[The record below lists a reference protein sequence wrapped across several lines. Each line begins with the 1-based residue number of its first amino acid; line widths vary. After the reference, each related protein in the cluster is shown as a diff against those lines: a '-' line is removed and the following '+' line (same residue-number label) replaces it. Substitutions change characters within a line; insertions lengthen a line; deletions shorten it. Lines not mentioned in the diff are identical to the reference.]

1 MRFLLLIFLFLCCSE
16 LHAKITPPGEV
27 VETVGLKSD
36 TTQIVWRRF
45 DGEQLRAYS
54 KEKAFIYDDAVPSQ
68 SLWNRFWRWF
78 WALLEHILGNKA
90 TVPFVKFFFIM
101 ASTGLVVFV
110 VLKLIGAD
118 LKIFSRR
125 SKSIEVP
132 YSESDDNIHE
142 INFTEEID
150 KAISLGNYR
159 IAVRLLYLKSLKK
172 LSDSGQ
178 IDWKPGKTNQ
188 IYIGEIQDLEKRKQF
203 TLLTHQFEYI
213 WYGEFFINKDNFGL
227 IKQGFDQFIG
237 KAL

>member
-1 MRFLLLIFLFLCCSE
+1 M
-16 LHAKITPPGEV
+16 
-27 VETVGLKSD
+27 KSD
-36 TTQIVWRRF
+36 TAQMVWRRF
-45 DGEQLRAYS
+45 DAEQLKSYS

-68 SLWNRFWRWF
+68 SLWSRFWRWF
-78 WALLEHILGNKA
+78 WELLEHILGNKA
-90 TVPFVKFFFIM
+90 AVPFVKYFFI
-101 ASTGLVVFV
+101 SVLTGLVVFV

-118 LKIFSRR
+118 LKIFSRK

-150 KAISLGNYR
+150 RAISLGNYR
-159 IAVRLLYLKSLKK
+159 IAVRLLYLKTLKK
-172 LSDSGQ
+172 LSDSGR
-178 IDWKPGKTNQ
+178 IDWMPGKTNQ
-188 IYIGEIQDLEKRKQF
+188 IYIGEIQDLEKRRQF
-203 TLLTHQFEYI
+203 SMLTHQFEYI